1 MSRKNGG
8 KGDMKQLKIRLFRD
22 GKVQGETEGIKGK
35 ACLDY
40 VNILEQLTGA
50 RAVDSDYTDEYYEQE
65 NSLTEENYTENTNS

>member
-8 KGDMKQLKIRLFRD
+8 KGDMKQLKIRLFPD

-35 ACLDY
+35 GCLDY

-65 NSLTEENYTENTNS
+65 NSLTEENYTENTNG